1 MKFCSF
7 CGKKQIDDPKPFINV
22 FLNGNTS
29 DNRKNNMIMGCVNC
43 VREYKFRRYENGA
56 KTLFALGY
64 KCNKKGKWT
73 YNNKLTR
80 TDLVDLHA
88 LEYKIDFLQK
98 ENKELKKLLK
108 MNNSK

>member
-1 MKFCSF
+1 
-7 CGKKQIDDPKPFINV
+7 
-22 FLNGNTS
+22 
-29 DNRKNNMIMGCVNC
+29 MIMGCVNC
-43 VREYKFRRYENGA
+43 VREYKFRRYENSV

-73 YNNKLTR
+73 YNNRLTR
-80 TDLVDLHA
+80 VDLIDLHA

-98 ENKELKKLLK
+98 ENKDLKKLLK